1 MKYTLQVSILYS
13 MFVERRTNNPSFFYL
28 QLYNYIKTISMK
40 NVLRVTLII
49 MTGVG
54 IFGMLVSTDINQATF
69 AATAASLSGLLLFIS
84 IKGE

>member
-1 MKYTLQVSILYS
+1 
-13 MFVERRTNNPSFFYL
+13 
-28 QLYNYIKTISMK
+28 MK